1 MSQNPIILY
10 IRAMNFVQA
19 NELSGKPI
27 ADLRVPDIFERGF
40 VPGSVNAGLNG
51 PFEER
56 FPVLFPNK
64 NADLIII
71 ADDTNDADQRLQKLG
86 YQNYRFLEGGYK
98 AYQAAGLPI
107 DMVISITTEEFEL
120 DINFR
125 EEVIVDVRTTDKYD
139 EGHVLD
145 AMNIPV
151 LELESQIKLLDKE
164 KPVYLYCSGGYS
176 SMMAASILKK
186 NGFQLIKN
194 VYGGIKKI
202 SETRVP
208 IVPTKK

>member
-1 MSQNPIILY
+1 MY
-10 IRAMNFVQA
+10 IRAMNFAQV
-19 NELSGKPI
+19 NELSGKQI

-56 FPVLFPNK
+56 FPVLFPDK
-64 NADLIII
+64 KAELIVV
-71 ADDTNDADQRLQKLG
+71 ADDTNDANDRLQKMG
-86 YQNYRFLEGGYK
+86 YTNYRFLEGGYK
-98 AYQAAGLPI
+98 AYQNAGLPI

-139 EGHVLD
+139 EGHVVD

-151 LELESQIKLLDKE
+151 LEMESQIQLLDKE

-176 SMMAASILKK
+176 SMMAASILKR